1 MAEPDKI
8 KLCDNRQMLGDFN
21 ICLLRQVSCKRLVD
35 NGQCPQGY
43 CAEDEPDK
51 EQ

>member
-1 MAEPDKI
+1 MAEPDNV
-8 KLCDNRQMLGDFN
+8 KLCENRQMLGGFN

-35 NGQCPQGY
+35 NGQCPKGY
-43 CAEDEPDK
+43 RDGDKPDK